1 MISKLLVAFEEEEK
15 NREQKSW
22 MQKIPWKQVL
32 WWGGGGLLIIL
43 VCGWLWR
50 KFSD

>member
-1 MISKLLVAFEEEEK
+1 M
-15 NREQKSW
+15 REQNW
-22 MQKIPWKQVL
+22 YQKVPWKKIV

-50 KFSD
+50 KLQE